1 MNYTEIVEE
10 IIKRYLPSEDAPSDV
25 PKAMNYAIE
34 AGGKRVRPVL
44 VYLTY
49 MANNK
54 DGSDASEEFKLM
66 VEPFISAIEM
76 IHTYSLIHDDLP
88 AMDDDTMRRGRP
100 TVHVQFN
107 ESTAILAG
115 DALLNYSM
123 EVVSKAMC
131 SVADMVEKGE
141 LSSKALIN
149 CCRAE
154 KVLYQ
159 KAGIDGM
166 IGGQGLDVQLSG
178 HIVRDVD
185 RDYIYKNKTCA
196 LIEASFMM
204 GAILAGADET
214 TVNAFERAGEAVGMA
229 FQVQD
234 DILDIIGDAEKLG
247 KEVHQDERNQKNTFV
262 ASFGLEKSKEYV
274 NTESEK
280 AVRLIEET
288 VGESVYRDALLEL
301 VRMLTKR
308 DY

>member
-178 HIVRDVD
+178 HIVRDMD

-262 ASFGLEKSKEYV
+262 ASFGIEKSKEYL

-280 AVRLIEET
+280 AVRLIEKT
-288 VGESVYRDALLEL
+288 VGESVYRDALLDL

>member
-214 TVNAFERAGEAVGMA
+214 TVNAFEKAGEAVGMA

-262 ASFGLEKSKEYV
+262 ASFGIEKSKEYV

-288 VGESVYRDALLEL
+288 VGESVYRDALLDL

>member
-54 DGSDASEEFKLM
+54 DESDASEEFKLM

-149 CCRAE
+149 CCKAE

-288 VGESVYRDALLEL
+288 VGESVYRDALLDL

>member
-54 DGSDASEEFKLM
+54 DESDASEEFKLM

-288 VGESVYRDALLEL
+288 VGESVYRDALLDL

>member
-288 VGESVYRDALLEL
+288 VGESVYRDALLDL
-301 VRMLTKR
+301 VKMLTKR

>member
-154 KVLYQ
+154 RVLYQ

-196 LIEASFMM
+196 LIEAPMM
-204 GAILAGADET
+204 IGGILAGAEAS
-214 TVNAFERAGEAVGMA
+214 VIEKLEEAGECVGMA

-234 DILDIIGDAEKLG
+234 DILDVIGDAEKLG
-247 KEVHQDERNQKNTFV
+247 KEVNQDARNEKNTFALAYGV
-262 ASFGLEKSKEYV
+262 EEASRYVREKSENAIKIL
-274 NTESEK
+274 ESILP
-280 AVRLIEET
+280 ANQAADRLIELINSMI
-288 VGESVYRDALLEL
+288 GRD
-301 VRMLTKR
+301 K
-308 DY
+308 

>member
-10 IIKRYLPSEDAPSDV
+10 IIRRYLPSEDAPSDV

>member
-1 MNYTEIVEE
+1 MDYINKVED
-10 IIKRYLPSEDAPSDV
+10 IISSFLPSEDAPSDIT
-25 PKAMNYAIE
+25 KAMNYAIK
-34 AGGKRVRPVL
+34 AGGKRVRPGL

-49 MANNK
+49 MANK
-54 DGSDASEEFKLM
+54 KSDAFDTESFKLM
-66 VEPFISAIEM
+66 VEPFIAAIEM

-100 TVHVQFN
+100 TVHVQFS

-123 EVVSKAMC
+123 EVVADAICK
-131 SVADMVEKGE
+131 VADQVEAGN
-141 LSSKALIN
+141 LSAKELIN
-149 CCRAE
+149 CCRAQ
-154 KVLYQ
+154 KVLYK

-178 HIVRDVD
+178 HIVNDTD

-196 LIEASFMM
+196 LIEASIMM
-204 GAILAGADET
+204 GAILAGADQK
-214 TVNAFERAGEAVGMA
+214 TVDALEMAGEAIGMA

-234 DILDIIGDAEKLG
+234 DILDMIGDAEKLG

-262 ASFGLEKSKEYV
+262 ASYGLEKSVQYV
-274 NTESEK
+274 NSESEK
-280 AVRLIEET
+280 AVKIIEGNAVDNEYRETLIE
-288 VGESVYRDALLEL
+288 L
-301 VRMLTKR
+301 VKSLTKR

>member
-54 DGSDASEEFKLM
+54 DGSDSSEEFTLM

-141 LSSKALIN
+141 LSSKALVN

-204 GAILAGADET
+204 GAILAGADEA

-288 VGESVYRDALLEL
+288 VGESVYRDALLDL

>member
-10 IIKRYLPSEDAPSDV
+10 IIKRNLPSEDAPSDV

-34 AGGKRVRPVL
+34 AGGKRVRPAL

-204 GAILAGADET
+204 GAILAGADEA

-262 ASFGLEKSKEYV
+262 ASFGIEKSKEYV

-288 VGESVYRDALLEL
+288 VGESVYRDALLDL

>member
-214 TVNAFERAGEAVGMA
+214 TVNAFEKAGEAVGMA

-262 ASFGLEKSKEYV
+262 ASFGIEKSKEYV